1 LHLVIYQG
9 LTRRDLPHPGRNFTR
24 PNTNVV
30 NLAAE
35 HRIKPRFRPEK
46 EKQIKSQNCAHYRRR
61 QWNQAGRGDC
71 IRQGSADVEVVLSR
85 GPRDAQ
91 ERQHLVEEHRTK
103 CLLIDRDVGD
113 EKFCQKAVKQ
123 TVSEFGKIEILVN
136 NAAEQHPQKSI
147 QKISE
152 KHLEKLSA
160 QISAIISM
168 FFRAKAAMKHLEKGA
183 AIVDTVS
190 FTAYKS
196 SPALA
201 RLVLNKGQ
209 SSPLRVLAGKKICLM
224 S

>member
-1 LHLVIYQG
+1 M
-9 LTRRDLPHPGRNFTR
+9 
-24 PNTNVV
+24 
-30 NLAAE
+30 
-35 HRIKPRFRPEK
+35 
-46 EKQIKSQNCAHYRRR
+46 
-61 QWNQAGRGDC
+61 
-71 IRQGSADVEVVLSR
+71 
-85 GPRDAQ
+85 
-91 ERQHLVEEHRTK
+91 
-103 CLLIDRDVGD
+103 LIDRDVGD

-209 SSPLRVLAGKKICLM
+209 SSPLRVLAGKKLWLM